1 MKLGTIEVDE
11 YVGKAIDVEP
21 DRGRKAM
28 LAQMRDNP
36 YGNEKDVLQH
46 FEFLEF
52 ASTTNTREIDLSF
65 LSMSKDFK
73 GEGFKKVP
81 EFAVYLLKKH
91 GAQFKFDD
99 CTIELSGH
107 GTIHPKNLRTIW
119 FGPLLKA
126 CQVKNVQREMGGT
139 LPSLDALGPPPPFGT
154 SPAFSAAQMMAQ
166 EKVRMRRMYAYSHL
180 AEERRMRN
188 QTTFELTSSFSGV
201 IAPSAKEKI
210 EEADKCFEETA
221 LITMANWQEKKIQTD
236 PLIVSIYNGKAYLID
251 HFDTSQVENYV
262 LSEFLL

>member
-11 YVGKAIDVEP
+11 YVGKEIDVEP

-28 LAQMRDNP
+28 LTQMRENP

-52 ASTTNTREIDLSF
+52 ASTTNLREISLNF
-65 LSMSKDFK
+65 LSMSKKFK

-99 CTIELSGH
+99 CTIHLSSYGDLNVSL
-107 GTIHPKNLRTIW
+107 KEIW
-119 FGPLLKA
+119 SHHLLKGCRA
-126 CQVKNVQREMGGT
+126 KTEQKTARESPSNSHIFAAGEPSWLGMNTAAQVTMMQREMAARMVEPPQFISRM
-139 LPSLDALGPPPPFGT
+139 PSFD
-154 SPAFSAAQMMAQ
+154 
-166 EKVRMRRMYAYSHL
+166 
-180 AEERRMRN
+180 
-188 QTTFELTSSFSGV
+188 LTSSFSGV
-201 IAPSAKEKI
+201 ITPSAKEKI
-210 EEADKCFEETA
+210 EEADKCFEETT